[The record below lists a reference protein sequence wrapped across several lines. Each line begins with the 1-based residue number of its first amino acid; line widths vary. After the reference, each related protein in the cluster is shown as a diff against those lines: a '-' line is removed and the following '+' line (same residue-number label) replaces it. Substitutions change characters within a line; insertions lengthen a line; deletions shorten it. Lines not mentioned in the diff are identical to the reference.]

1 MQSGMLIS
9 GVHSSKCQRKLINIP
24 VYLKENNNYL
34 KTPKLVNLFQGKTE
48 TASYH
53 IGNLFDICLLFANL

>member
-34 KTPKLVNLFQGKTE
+34 KTPKLVNLFQGKTTDRE
-48 TASYH
+48 TD
-53 IGNLFDICLLFANL
+53 NFEL